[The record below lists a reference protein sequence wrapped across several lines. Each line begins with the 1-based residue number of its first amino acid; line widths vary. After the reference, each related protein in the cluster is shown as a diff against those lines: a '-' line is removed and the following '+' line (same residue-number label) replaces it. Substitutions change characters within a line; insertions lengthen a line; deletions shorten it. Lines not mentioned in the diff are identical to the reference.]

1 MLFIHR
7 KFKRI
12 LSIPTGDNVAF
23 NASVTAL
30 ETASEIVL
38 ERLSRSAAIFEYGT
52 LLALVTTH
60 FSRQLALL
68 LLFII

>member
-7 KFKRI
+7 KFKQI
-12 LSIPTGDNVAF
+12 LSIPTSDNVAF

-52 LLALVTTH
+52 LLALVTH
-60 FSRQLALL
+60 AFFPPVSVV
-68 LLFII
+68 IIIYK